1 MKMQKWMRN
10 LIMIFIGNLLLAI
23 AGGVF
28 ILPNQIVSG
37 GVNGIAL
44 VLEPIVHIPVNT
56 LINLLIAVTFVCGF
70 IFMGK
75 EFAGKTIVSSII
87 YPVLLELVMR
97 YIPAFTFNIL
107 IATVVSAVLV
117 GFGIGLV
124 LRAGASTGGMDI
136 PPIIINKYF
145 HIKVA
150 TILMIMDSSTVL
162 LGFVFYGPVKVVL
175 GLISVFICSRVLDYT
190 LISK

>member
-1 MKMQKWMRN
+1 
-10 LIMIFIGNLLLAI
+10 
-23 AGGVF
+23 
-28 ILPNQIVSG
+28 
-37 GVNGIAL
+37 
-44 VLEPIVHIPVNT
+44 
-56 LINLLIAVTFVCGF
+56 
-70 IFMGK
+70 MGK

-97 YIPAFTFNIL
+97 YIPSFTFNIL